1 MQKEIDFIVYM
12 FDGLFPNSFF
22 PSEIAKEK
30 KNHYHLYMLLSCK
43 CYSDIQTLKK
53 ASSFSSK

>member
-22 PSEIAKEK
+22 PSEIAEEK
-30 KNHYHLYMLLSCK
+30 KSLSLIHVVK
-43 CYSDIQTLKK
+43 L
-53 ASSFSSK
+53 